1 MIERPMNKKP
11 IHPAISAV
19 LRPAYNRSKWLQPVP
34 VAPGAHQIIARIS
47 SSRLAGKEL
56 AKRRPPL
63 KLTLVAN
70 SDFILAIHPKL
81 VSSPQGWRLD
91 SAIPV
96 KLVSKTNA
104 ITELIVSLRA
114 DDSLSLRRFFRN
126 DQRNAA
132 AVELITET
140 LARFVAD
147 PVRAIAND
155 ATHCG
160 FCGRALTEPK
170 SREWGIGPECRRD
183 FEQAIQQ
190 GELRMEKSGVNA
202 NQSTSP
208 RASEHAP
215 AWLVDR
221 ANSIIDNSNRENMN
235 RILAAGYP
243 LVRRDEDNLGKL
255 HWWAEDS
262 RERDL
267 ETAWQDAMDGG
278 DEQEMDQAFKRLLDH
293 QDDIVNRTMAALRHK
308 PNLGDLCDLIDAAAK
323 CGSAGIPDSA
333 AGSFLQ
339 TIAKMAFKEIAGNE
353 KAPARN
359 RG

>member
-1 MIERPMNKKP
+1 MHNPTPYHR
-11 IHPAISAV
+11 
-19 LRPAYNRSKWLQPVP
+19 LRWLQPVP
-34 VAPGAHQIIARIS
+34 VAPGASEIIARIS

-63 KLTLVAN
+63 KLSIVADN
-70 SDFILAIHPKL
+70 EFILVIQPKL
-81 VSSPQGWRLD
+81 ATSPHGWRLG
-91 SAIPV
+91 SAVPV
-96 KLVSKTNA
+96 KLVSKMNA
-104 ITELIVSLRA
+104 ITEMIASLCP
-114 DDSLSLRRFFRN
+114 DDSLSLRRFFKN

-170 SREWGIGPECRRD
+170 SREWGIGPECRKE

-190 GELRMEKSGVNA
+190 GELRMENAGVTA
-202 NQSTSP
+202 SQSTSP
-208 RASEHAP
+208 PAREHGL

-221 ANSIIDNSNRENMN
+221 ANSILDDTIRENTH

-243 LVRRDEDNLGKL
+243 LVRRDEDNPGGLI
-255 HWWAEDS
+255 WWAEDD

-267 ETAWQDAMDGG
+267 ETAWEEALEGG

-293 QDDIVNRTMAALRHK
+293 QDEIVNRTIAALRHK
-308 PNLGDLCDLIDAAAK
+308 PNFSDLCDLIDAAAK
-323 CGSAGIPDSA
+323 CGAAGTPDSS
-333 AGSFLQ
+333 AGSFLH
-339 TIAKMAFKEIAGNE
+339 TIAKMAFKEITGNE
-353 KAPARN
+353 KAPAAN